1 MQGAPQGKYKRKE
14 LYAMEDY
21 DIGEIESINDMRRP
35 YSGFYF
41 YDCISENSKPL
52 LWVIQRIVDL
62 DKPLT
67 ISEISRVSGKSPFF
81 VKKAIDE
88 FEGAGLRMRR
98 YDEKTGEYT
107 LIRY

>member
-1 MQGAPQGKYKRKE
+1 MRAPQGEYTRKE
-14 LYAMEDY
+14 LFALTDY
-21 DIGEIESINDMRRP
+21 DVGKIGTINDIRQP
-35 YSGFYF
+35 YSGLYF
-41 YDCISENSKPL
+41 YKCISENSKPL

-67 ISEISRVSGKSPFF
+67 ISEISRVSGKDPFF